1 MNRRKFLQQS
11 AVVSSGITAF
21 GSTKAFP
28 KSDKK
33 TKKLKSAKPGSPN
46 ILFIMT
52 DQQRY
57 DCLGANGNSII
68 KTPNL
73 DKLAK
78 QSANFNNAFVQ
89 SPVCTPSRASFFTGR
104 YAHAHKNRVNYTELN
119 KSETLL
125 PKYLQDAGY
134 QTSLVGKTHLFY
146 NYPPTKEEAKR
157 TGFEFIDLHDGT
169 PNVDPFS
176 DYYKW
181 RQENDP
187 MNNLHYRTLAK
198 DVPELKKQMSKNDNP
213 YRSAIE
219 KDFTDTAWTG
229 FRTRDRLKQFS
240 KSNKPFFLFSSFW
253 KPHSPFEVPEPYD
266 SMYNDVDF
274 KLPHRLT
281 HDDIL
286 KLPPHVHKLILRNE
300 YRGMNAPFDMED
312 EALQWI
318 IRSYYGTISHI
329 DDEVGLVLKTLEET
343 GLAENTIVVFVSDH
357 GDQLLE
363 HGIVDKNVFFESSI
377 HIPFMIS
384 YPGIIKPAGYDD
396 LIESIDLLPTLFEI
410 IGLEEPYNNH
420 GQSLLPLIGNSDKDY
435 TSKECVFSENVLP
448 EVFLNLFNFEKG
460 KGVMDVRHP
469 DGKMART
476 KKWKYNYY
484 PKGYEEL
491 YDLENDPDELSNL
504 ADNPEF
510 SEAKYEMKERMIDWL
525 ITASETDQIAEKW
538 LI

>member
-1 MNRRKFLQQS
+1 MNRRKFLEQS
-11 AVVSSGITAF
+11 TVITGGITAF
-21 GSTKAFP
+21 GSTKTLAKPEDKP
-28 KSDKK
+28 KKR
-33 TKKLKSAKPGSPN
+33 KSAKPGSPN

-52 DQQRY
+52 DQQRF

-68 KTPNL
+68 KTPNI

-104 YAHAHKNRVNYTELN
+104 YSHAHKNRVNYTELN

-125 PKYLQDAGY
+125 PKYLQDSGY

-146 NYPPTKEEAKR
+146 NYPPTKDEAEK
-157 TGFEFIDLHDGT
+157 TGFEFVDLHDGT

-181 RQENDP
+181 REKNDP
-187 MNNLHYRTLAK
+187 MKDVHYRTLAK
-198 DVPELKKQMSKNDNP
+198 DVPELKKEMSEKDNP
-213 YRSAIE
+213 YRSAISKE
-219 KDFTDTAWTG
+219 FTDTAWTG

-240 KSNKPFFLFSSFW
+240 KSDKPFFLFSSFW
-253 KPHSPFEVPEPYD
+253 KPHSPFEVPAPYD

-274 KLPHRLT
+274 KLAKRLT

-300 YRGMNAPFDMED
+300 YRGRKAPFDMED
-312 EALQWI
+312 SALQWI
-318 IRSYYGTISHI
+318 YRSYYGTISHI
-329 DDEVGLVLKTLEET
+329 DDEVGLILETLEET
-343 GLAENTIVVFVSDH
+343 GQADNTIIIFVSDH

-363 HGIVDKNVFFESSI
+363 HGIVDKNVFFESSV
-377 HIPFMIS
+377 HVPFMIS
-384 YPGIIKPAGYDD
+384 YPGKIKPAGYDD
-396 LIESIDLLPTLFEI
+396 LIESIDLLPTLFEM
-410 IGLEEPYNNH
+410 IGLEEPYNNQ
-420 GQSLLPLIGNSDKDY
+420 GQSLLPLIGNSKNNY
-435 TSKECVFSENVLP
+435 NPKECVFSENVLP

-491 YDLENDPDELSNL
+491 YDLENDPDELNNL
-504 ADNPEF
+504 ADNADY
-510 SEAKYEMKERMIDWL
+510 SQAKLEMKERMMDWL

-538 LI
+538 LV